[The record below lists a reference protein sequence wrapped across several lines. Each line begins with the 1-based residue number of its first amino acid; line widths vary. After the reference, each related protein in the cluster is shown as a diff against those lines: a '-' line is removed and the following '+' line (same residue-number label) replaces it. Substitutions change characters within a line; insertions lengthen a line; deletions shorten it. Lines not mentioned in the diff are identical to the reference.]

1 MKQFVYLLG
10 IIFLFT
16 LQTEAQIYLYL
27 SEQELTI
34 KEETY
39 PAWVFPLAGAP
50 EEALKDLDK
59 FCRQRNDIN
68 MKRVSNDL
76 LMAKKVRLPA
86 VSKLRGD
93 LIGYAFNLEP
103 EQRMGIV
110 FLFGYDIALNSRNR
124 PVEMESMR
132 KYVKSFMSY
141 HFEQEYNRQLKIQE
155 KELAALERERG
166 QDLKKINQLTNK
178 INNLGKKI
186 GKATETADIEA
197 LEKEIRSLEA
207 EVRQFMDL
215 IPGLDQQI
223 IQHQD
228 SMDQLLAE
236 SHQYLGT
243 IGNL

>member
-1 MKQFVYLLG
+1 
-10 IIFLFT
+10 
-16 LQTEAQIYLYL
+16 
-27 SEQELTI
+27 
-34 KEETY
+34 
-39 PAWVFPLAGAP
+39 
-50 EEALKDLDK
+50 
-59 FCRQRNDIN
+59 
-68 MKRVSNDL
+68 
-76 LMAKKVRLPA
+76 
-86 VSKLRGD
+86 
-93 LIGYAFNLEP
+93 
-103 EQRMGIV
+103 
-110 FLFGYDIALNSRNR
+110 
-124 PVEMESMR
+124 
-132 KYVKSFMSY
+132 MSY

>member
-1 MKQFVYLLG
+1 MKNLFYLLSV
-10 IIFLFT
+10 IFLFT
-16 LQTEAQIYLYL
+16 LQTEAQIYLNL
-27 SEQELTI
+27 SEQELSI

-50 EEALKDLDK
+50 EEALKDLAK
-59 FCRQRNDIN
+59 FCKQRNSIK

-76 LMAKKVRLPA
+76 FMAKKIRLPA

-93 LIGYAFNLEP
+93 LIGYAFSLDME
-103 EQRMGIV
+103 EQMGVV

-141 HFEQEYNRQLKIQE
+141 HFEQEYNRQVKIQE
-155 KELAALERERG
+155 KELGALERERG
-166 QDLKKINQLTNK
+166 QDLKKINNLTNK
-178 INNLGKKI
+178 VNNLGKKI
-186 GKATETADIEA
+186 GKATETAEIEA
-197 LEKEIRSLEA
+197 LEKEIRALEA
-207 EVRQFMDL
+207 EVRQLMDL
-215 IPGLDQQI
+215 VPGLDQQI

-228 SMDQLLAE
+228 RMDQLLAE